1 MMFFFPQPILTGSR
15 TPLHAAA
22 TFGQIEVMK
31 LLITKGSDPNIFH
44 DHGFHALFQ
53 LFITANFLACGEK
66 LAVVD
71 WVMRKQEDFE
81 FDVHAVDVL
90 GRDLTQLII
99 KAEMD
104 PSVTGGTE
112 QTRLIDALLTENLSL
127 DNQDFEGSTALH
139 EATKVGRLDIVEQ
152 LTKASAKPTIKDNRG
167 RTPIHYAASL
177 GNVAIVR
184 RLLGK
189 SNAGINDSDVAGWTP
204 LRLAVTGHHLDMVK
218 FLIDLGAHCDYA
230 LLNDAARND
239 AEDLFDYFLAFGI
252 KPNTEVLW
260 DTITNQNLHY
270 LRSCILAGAS
280 PDSMSVYHT
289 PLTYAVIR
297 NQASA
302 VQLLI
307 SMGADV
313 NLRTNDGDSA
323 LLLAVRSGELA
334 IVDILLR
341 AGAATHDLSFKE
353 SPTINLI
360 MLATHTGYARIAEML
375 YKVGAPKPAA
385 DHKCANSRF
394 NMVTAARQNRV
405 DILKE
410 LIRQGRDVNAV
421 PKDSWS
427 LTALACRWGSSEAAI
442 LLINAGADLRSQAV
456 SSPPP
461 LSCAAEAGLTNVI
474 QVLLQKGAD
483 VNQISPKGQTAML
496 CMLDGWRMTNPTNLE
511 LRTKYNRTVW
521 ITKELILAGSD
532 VNVVDKDGHT
542 ALGMACCQGY
552 TSIVEMLLEAGADIS
567 IPSREHHEGSWSTHS
582 ETDARSAAG
591 LRYLPLELAAKA
603 GHEDIVQL
611 LLAKGAD
618 WRSLRQQ
625 KAIATSHT
633 VLVTHWFADEGISD
647 DEETIFLG
655 CEPPEAQLKASFPQG
670 AISNP
675 YSSSSILMPFE

>member
-1 MMFFFPQPILTGSR
+1 MTDSR

-31 LLITKGSDPNIFH
+31 LLITKGSDPNMFH
-44 DHGFHALFQ
+44 DHGFHAIFQ
-53 LFITANFLACGEK
+53 LFITANFLAGGEK

-71 WVMRKQEDFE
+71 WIMRKQETFE

-104 PSVTGGTE
+104 QSVTGGAQ
-112 QTRLIDALLTENLSL
+112 QTRLVDALLTENLCL

-152 LTKASAKPTIKDNRG
+152 LTNASAKPTIKDNRG

-204 LRLAVTGHHLDMVK
+204 LRLAVTGHHLHMVK

-260 DTITNQNLHY
+260 DAITNRNLHY

-280 PDSMSVYHT
+280 PDSMSGYHT
-289 PLTYAVIR
+289 PLTYAVI
-297 NQASA
+297 QKQVSA

-313 NLRTNDGDSA
+313 NLGTYEGDSA
-323 LLLAVRSGELA
+323 LLLAVRTGEPA

-360 MLATHTGYARIAEML
+360 LLATHTGYACIAEML
-375 YKVGAPKPAA
+375 YKAGAPKPAA
-385 DHKCANSRF
+385 DHMCANPSF
-394 NMVTAARQNRV
+394 SMVTAARQNRV
-405 DILKE
+405 DKLKE

-421 PKDSWS
+421 RKDSWS
-427 LTALACRWGSSEAAI
+427 LTALDCRWGSSEAAV

-456 SSPPP
+456 FSPPP

-483 VNQISPKGQTAML
+483 VNQICLKGQTAML
-496 CMLDGWRMTNPTNLE
+496 CMLDGWRMVNPNNLE
-511 LRTKYNRTVW
+511 LRTRYNQTVW

-532 VNVVDKDGHT
+532 VNVVDKDGYT
-542 ALGMACCQGY
+542 ALGMACCHGY
-552 TSIVEMLLEAGADIS
+552 TSIAEMLLEASADIS

-582 ETDARSAAG
+582 ESDARSVAG
-591 LRYLPLELAAKA
+591 LWYLPLELAAKA

-618 WRSLRQQ
+618 WRSLKHQ
-625 KAIATSHT
+625 KAIATSHS
-633 VLVTHWFADEGISD
+633 VLVRHWFVDDGNADE
-647 DEETIFLG
+647 EETIFLG

-670 AISNP
+670 AF
-675 YSSSSILMPFE
+675 LHQ

>member
-1 MMFFFPQPILTGSR
+1 MTDSR

-31 LLITKGSDPNIFH
+31 LLITKGSDPNMFH
-44 DHGFHALFQ
+44 DHGFHAIFQ
-53 LFITANFLACGEK
+53 LFITANFLAGGEK

-71 WVMRKQEDFE
+71 WLMRKQETFE

-90 GRDLTQLII
+90 GRDLTQLIV

-104 PSVTGGTE
+104 PSVTGGAQ
-112 QTRLIDALLTENLSL
+112 QTRLVDALLTENLCL

-152 LTKASAKPTIKDNRG
+152 LTNAFAKPIIKDHRG

-189 SNAGINDSDVAGWTP
+189 SNAGISDGDVAGWTP

-252 KPNTEVLW
+252 KPNTEVMW
-260 DTITNQNLHY
+260 DTITNQNLRY

-280 PDSMSVYHT
+280 PDSMSGYHT
-289 PLTYAVIR
+289 LLTYAVIQK
-297 NQASA
+297 QASA
-302 VQLLI
+302 VQLLV

-313 NLRTNDGDSA
+313 NLGTDEGDSA
-323 LLLAVRSGELA
+323 LLLAVRIGELA
-334 IVDILLR
+334 VVDFLLR
-341 AGAATHDLSFKE
+341 VGAVTHDLSFKE

-360 MLATHTGYARIAEML
+360 LLATHTGYACIAEML
-375 YKVGAPKPAA
+375 YKAGAPKPAA
-385 DHKCANSRF
+385 DHMCANPSF
-394 NMVTAARQNRV
+394 SMVTAARQNRV
-405 DILKE
+405 DKLKE

-421 PKDSWS
+421 RKDSWS

-456 SSPPP
+456 FSPPP
-461 LSCAAEAGLTNVI
+461 LSCAAEAGLINVI

-483 VNQISPKGQTAML
+483 FNQISLKGQTAML
-496 CMLDGWRMTNPTNLE
+496 CMLDGWRMMNPNNLE
-511 LRTKYNRTVW
+511 LRTRYNQTVW

-532 VNVVDKDGHT
+532 VNVVDKDGYT
-542 ALGMACCQGY
+542 ALGIVCCHGY
-552 TSIVEMLLEAGADIS
+552 TSIAEMLLEAGADIS
-567 IPSREHHEGSWSTHS
+567 ITSREHHGGSWSTHS

-618 WRSLRQQ
+618 WRSLKQQ

-633 VLVTHWFADEGISD
+633 VLVK
-647 DEETIFLG
+647 
-655 CEPPEAQLKASFPQG
+655 Q
-670 AISNP
+670 
-675 YSSSSILMPFE
+675 